1 LLKEGYSRA
10 KCERQLKMSLIVNH
24 NHKNSSIDS
33 LINEKLLLLERLID
47 KRIRRNKPIFIT
59 AITHSS
65 FSGENKEFKSNERLE
80 FIGDSVLSLSV
91 THYIFENFKD
101 LPEGEL
107 SKKRAYIV
115 SEKSLSEKA
124 YNLNIGN
131 IMLFGKGESKNGG
144 QYKKAIIA
152 DALESIIAA
161 IFLSC
166 GFEEAE
172 KFVIRIFKDELLK
185 LKNIEATDYKT
196 RLQEI
201 VQKNLHK
208 VPEYKI
214 IFEEGSQSSK
224 TFIAEVRINGRKIG
238 EGKGTTKKDAEE
250 EAAMEALESEYIGKF
265 EEPSD
270 KK

>member
-1 LLKEGYSRA
+1 
-10 KCERQLKMSLIVNH
+10 MSLLA
-24 NHKNSSIDS
+24 NSQKKDLALDK
-33 LINEKLLLLERLID
+33 LISKKLLRLEKLIGRN
-47 KRIRRNKPIFIT
+47 IRRNKALFIT
-59 AITHSS
+59 SITHSS

-80 FIGDSVLSLSV
+80 FIGDSVLSLSI
-91 THYIFENFKD
+91 THYIFENFLD

-124 YNLNIGN
+124 CQLNIGE
-131 IMLFGKGESKNGG
+131 IMLFGKGESKSGG
-144 QYKKAIIA
+144 QYKKAILA

-172 KFVIRIFKDELLK
+172 KFVIKIFKDELLK
-185 LKNIEATDYKT
+185 LKNIEATDCKT
-196 RLQEI
+196 KLQEI

-208 VPEYKI
+208 VPEYRI
-214 IFEEGSQSSK
+214 VFEEGSQSAK
-224 TFIAEVRINGRKIG
+224 TFIAEVRINSKKIG
-238 EGKGTTKKDAEE
+238 EGRGQTKKSAEE
-250 EAAMEALESEYIGKF
+250 SAAMEALKSEYIVKF
-265 EEPSD
+265 EETSN